1 MNCNVRQHDTSFWG
15 LKQFACVGDLWL
27 RSPVATAWPCCG
39 GDGSSF
45 SPSFGRDGEDKG
57 GGRGLAE
64 AGGRRCQLCGG
75 VVMRER
81 VAIFVSLQLEA
92 GGGGERE
99 ALGMQRSGPAK
110 SENNSQKVK
119 VKIKSENNSKV
130 KMKK

>member
-15 LKQFACVGDLWL
+15 LKQCACVGDLSL

-45 SPSFGRDGEDKG
+45 SPSFGRDGEDEG

-64 AGGRRCQLCGG
+64 AGGRRCQLWRRGERRARSHL
-75 VVMRER
+75 RELR
-81 VAIFVSLQLEA
+81 LEA